1 MVKRRPGTLFPL
13 ELDIL
18 DVGTVLQASEGSFY
32 GFALAKRLAGPEGK
46 LAAHGT
52 LYKALSRM
60 SEAGL
65 IEEDW
70 EDHEIAAAEGRPRRL
85 MYRITAVGAAARNRE
100 HARLVDEHRVAARV
114 ADQGIA

>member
-70 EDHEIAAAEGRPRRL
+70 EDHEIAAAEGRPRRRL
-85 MYRITAVGAAARNRE
+85 YRITAAGAAARNRE

>member
-1 MVKRRPGTLFPL
+1 MVKRRPGTLFPI

-18 DVGTVLQASEGSFY
+18 DVGTVLQASDGSFY
-32 GFALAKRLAGPEGK
+32 GFALAKRLAGPDGK

-70 EDHEIAAAEGRPRRL
+70 EDPAVAATEGRPRRRQ
-85 MYRITAVGAAARNRE
+85 YRITAVGAAARNRE